1 MTHPAASLQP
11 SEWRLPVE
19 GMTCASCV
27 RRVETALAK
36 VPGVHDVAVN
46 LATEQATL
54 QADSPEVL
62 NAAAKAVADAGY
74 DVPRAEIELN
84 IADMTCASCVGRVER
99 ALRAVPGVV
108 DAQVNLATE

>member
-1 MTHPAASLQP
+1 
-11 SEWRLPVE
+11 
-19 GMTCASCV
+19 MTCASCV

-62 NAAAKAVADAGY
+62 SAAAKAVADAGY
-74 DVPRAEIELN
+74 DVPRAEIALN
-84 IADMTCASCVGRVER
+84 LSLIHI
-99 ALRAVPGVV
+99 
-108 DAQVNLATE
+108 